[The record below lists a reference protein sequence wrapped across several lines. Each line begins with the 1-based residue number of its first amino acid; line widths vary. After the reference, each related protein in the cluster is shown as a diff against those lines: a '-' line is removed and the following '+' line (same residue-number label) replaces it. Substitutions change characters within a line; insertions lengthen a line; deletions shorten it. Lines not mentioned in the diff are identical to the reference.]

1 MVLNLNNGIDNT
13 SDEVREMLTE
23 FMTEVDET
31 LASFKSDITNQ
42 IATLKSDMTTQ
53 ITAVKTDVNTTKTT
67 LNSAITS
74 KAIVKSVQRGRA
86 TPEGNSNTA
95 IKINTVNPDKCL
107 VLLEGTRT
115 GSSYA
120 TTVPTLVSLTSTVL
134 TVSPSGQSISGNY
147 NVHEFSWQVIEFY

>member
-13 SDEVREMLTE
+13 SDEVREMLTA
-23 FMTEVDET
+23 FIDDVNET
-31 LASFKSDITNQ
+31 LTAFENDVTNQ
-42 IATLKSDMTTQ
+42 IAALKSDMTTQ

-67 LNSAITS
+67 LNSAISS

-95 IKINTVNPDKCL
+95 ITIKTVNPDKCL